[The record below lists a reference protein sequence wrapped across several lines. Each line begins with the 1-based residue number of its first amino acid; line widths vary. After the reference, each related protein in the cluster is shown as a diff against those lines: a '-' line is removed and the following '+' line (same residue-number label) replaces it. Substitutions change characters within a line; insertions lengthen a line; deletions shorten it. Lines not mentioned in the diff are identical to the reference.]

1 MYMRREGHHI
11 TRAQFEENLA
21 AKLANRL
28 FTGDIGPLLS
38 GGQEWNMKRAVAA
51 VSNQLIARL
60 PGDPWAPLSTD

>member
-1 MYMRREGHHI
+1 MGGSF
-11 TRAQFEENLA
+11 APVPVA
-21 AKLANRL
+21 AFTWNGWQDSAEYA